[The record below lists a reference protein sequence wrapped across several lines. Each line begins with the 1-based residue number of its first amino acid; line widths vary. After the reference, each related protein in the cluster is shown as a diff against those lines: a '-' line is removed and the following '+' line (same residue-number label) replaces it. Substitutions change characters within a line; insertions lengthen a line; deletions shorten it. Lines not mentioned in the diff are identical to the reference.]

1 MNSLGKPTRRR
12 FLLSASAMTGLTLV
26 GCGGGSDARDT
37 LVTASSGRYQGQAE
51 GGVVRWLGMAYAQA
65 PVGALRFRA
74 PQPVQPASAIVD
86 ATAFG
91 AAPLQTFGGNV
102 AWIYSQPDRM
112 DEDCLSLNV
121 WSPDDDRERLPVIV
135 WVHGGA
141 FRTGATRMP
150 LMDGTSLARRGVVVV
165 SVNYRLGALGLL
177 SHPDFTDPG
186 NGTSANWQMQD
197 IGAALAWVQ
206 ANIAAFGGD
215 PKQVCVVGQSG
226 GAMHTALLAQ
236 NPTYRGSFQK
246 AVLLSPPA
254 LVPPA
259 AMTMTD
265 AAHYTELVAQRL
277 GTTPLGLRAVPAV
290 DLHQA
295 ELAQNAVALPAGFT
309 SGRSFKLAPLIDG
322 RVVLGDWSRSD
333 WPADLPVIIQYTLDE
348 GAFWFDLYD
357 PLAGKVVTPPPPGTD
372 GALAGALAGLLGAQG
387 ADPAAAGGVIAAY
400 RAAAQAEGRPTDPGA
415 TWTDVWGDQLLR
427 NFGTRYAARLSA
439 AGVPVRL
446 STYMHAVKSPGRG
459 VPHCADVPML
469 FGTYALDYYRDKV
482 GSGAAEQQLSNEF
495 ATAIVSFAR
504 DAEPKLASGAAWP
517 LYQPGT
523 PTALRWS
530 ESGQGTG
537 GLGTVPKQTQLQ
549 VWDSVLGF

>member
-1 MNSLGKPTRRR
+1 MHSLHTAARRR
-12 FLLSASAMTGLTLV
+12 FLRTATAMAGLPLV

-37 LVTASSGRYQGQAE
+37 LATAASGRYQGQTQ
-51 GGVVRWLGMAYAQA
+51 GDVVRWLGIRYAQP

-74 PQPVQPASAIVD
+74 PQPVQAVTSIVD

-91 AAPLQTFGGNV
+91 AAAHQTIGGNV
-102 AWIYSQPDRM
+102 AWIYPQPDRM

-121 WSPDDDRERLPVIV
+121 WSPDNGAQRLPVIV
-135 WVHGGA
+135 WLHGGA

-150 LMDGTSLARRGVVVV
+150 LMDGSSLARRGVVVV

-177 SHPDFTDPG
+177 SHPDFTDPA
-186 NGTSANWQMQD
+186 NGTAANWQMQD
-197 IGAALAWVQ
+197 MAEALAWVQ

-236 NPTYRGSFQK
+236 NPAYRGRFQK

-265 AAHYTELVAQRL
+265 AAKYTELVAQRL
-277 GTTPLGLRAVPAV
+277 GTTPLGLRSVPAA

-309 SGRSFKLAPLIDG
+309 SGRSFKLSPLIDD
-322 RVVLGDWSRSD
+322 RVVLGNWWRKD
-333 WPADLPVIIQYTLDE
+333 WPSDLPVVIQYTLDE
-348 GAFWFDLYD
+348 GAFWFNLYD
-357 PLAGKVVTPPPPGTD
+357 PLAGRVVTPAPPGTD

-387 ADPAAAGGVIAAY
+387 ADPAAAGAVIATY
-400 RAAAQAEGRPTDPGA
+400 RAAALAEGRSTDAGVL
-415 TWTDVWGDQLLR
+415 WTDIWGDQLLR
-427 NFGTRYAARLSA
+427 NFGTRYAARLAA

-446 STYMHAVKSPGRG
+446 ATYMHPVKAPGQA
-459 VPHCADVPML
+459 VPHCADVPLL
-469 FGTYALDYYRDKV
+469 FGTHTLDHYRDKV
-482 GSGAAEQQLSNEF
+482 GAGAAEQQLSEQF
-495 ATAIVSFAR
+495 ASAVVSFAR
-504 DAEPKLASGAAWP
+504 DAAPKLASGAAWP
-517 LYQPGT
+517 VYQPGT
-523 PTALRWS
+523 PTSVRWS
-530 ESGQGTG
+530 ADGQGTG
-537 GLGTVPKQTQLQ
+537 VLGAVPKLAQLQ
-549 VWDSVLGF
+549 VWDSVLGT

>member
-1 MNSLGKPTRRR
+1 MRSLGMSTRRR
-12 FLLSASAMTGLTLV
+12 FLICASATAGLPLV
-26 GCGGGSDARDT
+26 GCGGGADERAT
-37 LVTASSGRYQGQAE
+37 LATAPSGRYQGQAQ
-51 GGVVRWLGMAYAQA
+51 GGVVRWLGIAYAQP

-74 PQPVQPASAIVD
+74 PQPVQPGSAVVD
-86 ATAFG
+86 ATSFG

-102 AWIYSQPDRM
+102 AWIYTQPDRM

-121 WSPDDDRERLPVIV
+121 WSPDDGRERLPVIV

-150 LMDGTSLARRGVVVV
+150 LMDGAGLARRGVVVV

-177 SHPDFTDPG
+177 SHPAFTDPG

-236 NPTYRGSFQK
+236 NPAYRGRFQK

-259 AMTMTD
+259 SMTMAD
-265 AAHYTELVAQRL
+265 AAAYTELVAQRL
-277 GTTPLGLRAVPAV
+277 GTTVPGLRDVPAAV
-290 DLHQA
+290 LHQA
-295 ELAQNAVALPAGFT
+295 ELAQNALPLPAGFA

-322 RVVLGDWSRSD
+322 RVVLGNWARAD
-333 WPADLPVIIQYTLDE
+333 WPGDLPVVIQYTLDE

-357 PLAGKVVTPPPPGTD
+357 PLAGKLVTPAPPASNA
-372 GALAGALAGLLGAQG
+372 ALAGALAGLLSAQG
-387 ADPAAAGGVIAAY
+387 ADPAAANGIIDAY
-400 RAAAQAEGRPTDPGA
+400 RAAAQADGRPTDPGA
-415 TWTDVWGDQLLR
+415 TWTDLWGDQLLR
-427 NFGTRYAARLSA
+427 NFGTRYAARLSS

-446 STYMHAVKSPGRG
+446 STYMHAVKPPGRG

-469 FGTYALDYYRDKV
+469 FGTYALDHYRDKV
-482 GSGAAEQQLSNEF
+482 GAGAIEQQLSSEF
-495 ATAIVSFAR
+495 AAAVVSFAR

-517 LYQPGT
+517 LYRPGT
-523 PTALRWS
+523 PTSVRWGENSQGGSALGR
-530 ESGQGTG
+530 
-537 GLGTVPKQTQLQ
+537 VPKEQQLQ

>member
-1 MNSLGKPTRRR
+1 MNTPVKATRRR
-12 FLLSASAMTGLTLV
+12 LLLSATALAGLPLI
-26 GCGGGSDARDT
+26 GCGGGSGERAT
-37 LVTASSGRYQGQAE
+37 LATAASGRYQGQAQ
-51 GGVVRWLGMAYAQA
+51 GDVVRWLGIRYAQP

-74 PQPVQPASAIVD
+74 PQPLPAASSTVD

-91 AAPLQTFGGNV
+91 AGALQTFGGNV
-102 AWIYSQPDRM
+102 AWIYPQPDRT

-121 WSPDDDRERLPVIV
+121 WSPGDGRERLPVIV
-135 WVHGGA
+135 WLHGGG

-150 LMDGTSLARRGVVVV
+150 LMDGAGLARRGVVVV

-177 SHPDFTDPG
+177 SHPDLTDPA

-197 IGAALAWVQ
+197 MAAALAWVQ

-215 PKQVCVVGQSG
+215 PAQVCVVGQSG

-236 NPTYRGSFQK
+236 NPAYRSTFQK

-254 LVPPA
+254 LVAPA

-265 AAHYTELVAQRL
+265 AARYTELGAQRL
-277 GTTPLGLRAVPAV
+277 GTTPLGLRNVAAA

-295 ELAQNAVALPAGFT
+295 ELAQNALALPAGFT
-309 SGRSFKLAPLIDG
+309 SGRSFKLSPLVDG

-333 WPADLPVIIQYTLDE
+333 WPSHLPVVIQYTLDE

-357 PLAGKVVTPPPPGTD
+357 PLAGKVVTPTPPGSD
-372 GALAGALAGLLGAQG
+372 AALAGGVAGLLGAQG
-387 ADPAAAGGVIAAY
+387 VNPGAAAGIIAAY
-400 RAAAQAEGRPTDPGA
+400 RAAALADGRSTDPGVL
-415 TWTDVWGDQLLR
+415 WTDIWGDQLLR
-427 NFGTRYAARLSA
+427 NFGTRYAARLAA

-446 STYMHAVKSPGRG
+446 ATYMHAVNAPGRG

-469 FGTYALDYYRDKV
+469 FGTYALDFYRDKV
-482 GSGAAEQQLSNEF
+482 GTGAAEQQLSDQF
-495 ATAIVSFAR
+495 AATVVSFAR

-517 LYQPGT
+517 VYRPGT
-523 PTALRWS
+523 ATSLRWGAD
-530 ESGQGTG
+530 GQGTG
-537 GLGTVPKQTQLQ
+537 VLGDVPKLTQMQ
-549 VWDSVLGF
+549 VWDSVLGS